1 MCDEGQYVHYLSPT
15 VIGTVHDKKIATEYP
30 IVLPL
35 GSVLRQDTGFIGHD
49 PLGIIIERPFKK
61 TIGHELSFSQLI
73 YNQLLSPMR
82 VVIEHA
88 NSGVKRLKIIKDTVR
103 LHSTQLRDKI
113 MAVAVALHNFRVV
126 SPVREYVPSHVVK
139 FIF

>member
-1 MCDEGQYVHYLSPT
+1 MMVWNAVFSVIWIWRLKKKNIAVKKTHKIKNNLLCDEGQYVHYLSPT

-30 IVLPL
+30 ILLPL

-73 YNQLLSPMR
+73 YN
-82 VVIEHA
+82 
-88 NSGVKRLKIIKDTVR
+88 
-103 LHSTQLRDKI
+103 
-113 MAVAVALHNFRVV
+113 
-126 SPVREYVPSHVVK
+126 
-139 FIF
+139 